1 MLVVNPR
8 PISVDGA
15 QWPQVKL
22 KFVKRK
28 KASSHSAEVSQVPPA
43 PSSCSSM
50 RLKNKPK
57 KVFLENWYHPKERCP
72 GNLTDIQAVGDEH
85 RQHAVWNT
93 DDFQEVPCVCTY
105 LLKHAKLPKLGKQ
118 PNVAPVLQ
126 TGRASDRTACVR
138 TASGP
143 LVTLRWGLWLLGVST
158 SVSYSSITKCIEY
171 FHNRK
176 NLIFK
181 MFPLFPLFFLNINIY
196 VNAWHHLNLSNKMEE
211 DSIKFHTGQIECKC
225 SPLCPT
231 PEEIEPIKINT
242 RSETNRSYQ
251 ISLLA
256 TQSNVYCDF

>member
-1 MLVVNPR
+1 MEHNDHRWSWSLWR
-8 PISVDGA
+8 G
-15 QWPQVKL
+15 
-22 KFVKRK
+22 KRHPVT
-28 KASSHSAEVSQVPPA
+28 ALRSAKCLPA

-72 GNLTDIQAVGDEH
+72 GNLTDIQAVGDEY

-93 DDFQEVPCVCTY
+93 ADFQEVPCVCTY
-105 LLKHAKLPKLGKQ
+105 LLKHAELPKLGKQ

-171 FHNRK
+171 FHNRR

-181 MFPLFPLFFLNINIY
+181 MFPLFPLFFFLI
-196 VNAWHHLNLSNKMEE
+196 
-211 DSIKFHTGQIECKC
+211 
-225 SPLCPT
+225 
-231 PEEIEPIKINT
+231 
-242 RSETNRSYQ
+242 
-251 ISLLA
+251 
-256 TQSNVYCDF
+256 